1 MRILLALLSLAA
13 LAACGADGEPVRPT
27 ANSTVT
33 LSSSGMYGG
42 TSVGIRKGTFAA
54 SLGLGL

>member
-1 MRILLALLSLAA
+1 MRIILALLGISA
-13 LAACGADGEPVRPT
+13 LVACGADGEPVQPS

-33 LSSSGMYGG
+33 LSSSGMQAD
-42 TSVGIRKGTFAA
+42 TSLGLRQGSFGM